1 VVAGD
6 SQDLNS
12 ASLRQ
17 QIEYLREHDCGCAW
31 NDQGIL
37 SSHFPEGFDEVIV
50 RMAIEILLRDY
61 LYREGKRSGAQFC
74 ATTSAAPLS
83 PRATAL
89 SQSDFHQ

>member
-17 QIEYLREHDCGCAW
+17 QIEYLSEHDCGCAW
-31 NDQGIL
+31 NDHGIL

-50 RMAIEILLRDY
+50 RMAIEILLELVITGWLD
-61 LYREGKRSGAQFC
+61 
-74 ATTSAAPLS
+74 
-83 PRATAL
+83 
-89 SQSDFHQ
+89 SQVLQMVP